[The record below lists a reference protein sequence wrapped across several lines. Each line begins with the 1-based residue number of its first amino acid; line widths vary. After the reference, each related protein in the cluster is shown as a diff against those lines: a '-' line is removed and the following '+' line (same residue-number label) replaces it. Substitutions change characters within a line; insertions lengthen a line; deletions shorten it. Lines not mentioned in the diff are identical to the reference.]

1 MLCSAENP
9 TIIAYVKKRRPS
21 PYLAVELVVYT
32 INVYTIP
39 MLKNVTLSAEE
50 AKIQEVRRLAMRDNT
65 TLNQLFRD
73 WLDQY
78 IARDRAARQY
88 QELVQ
93 QIGLRFDRKFTREEM
108 NERR

>member
-1 MLCSAENP
+1 M
-9 TIIAYVKKRRPS
+9 TIIAHVQSPRP
-21 PYLAVELVVYT
+21 PLQKPTVLVVYT
-32 INVYTIP
+32 ILAYTIC

-65 TLNQLFRD
+65 TLNQLFRE

>member
-1 MLCSAENP
+1 M
-9 TIIAYVKKRRPS
+9 
-21 PYLAVELVVYT
+21 YT
-32 INVYTIP
+32 ILAYTIC

-65 TLNQLFRD
+65 TLNQLFRE

>member
-1 MLCSAENP
+1 
-9 TIIAYVKKRRPS
+9 
-21 PYLAVELVVYT
+21 
-32 INVYTIP
+32 

>member
-1 MLCSAENP
+1 MHTAF
-9 TIIAYVKKRRPS
+9 
-21 PYLAVELVVYT
+21 VYT
-32 INVYTIP
+32 IL